1 MAKEMKTTKEILK
14 EKLAGQKRTSLY
26 HPAVLEKLRQDFE
39 GWKNTAGR
47 GKDRSP
53 WYVTP
58 QTVLGSEIP
67 REMLY
72 TPLSSP
78 DLDYMQD
85 LGHSG
90 QEPFTRGV
98 HANMYRGKEFT
109 MRQLTG
115 FAGPEETNQRVK
127 FMLAHGGTGV
137 NVLFDLPTIQMYDSD
152 DPISKGQVGMSGV
165 AVDSVED
172 MEVLFKDIPLDK
184 LTVSLV
190 THYPSNTAILFP
202 MYLVLAERR
211 GIPWEKL
218 RGSVQ
223 NDITLEEVVRSGPEY
238 IPPKDCFRLQCDNIE
253 FIRQNVPSWNFITL
267 NGYNL
272 REYGTSAVTEMAV
285 ALANAI
291 ATLEEM
297 LRRGHEI
304 DWVAERLA
312 FFWSPAS
319 DFFEEIARMRAMRR
333 LWYKVMKYRF
343 NAKSPRSMWMRCHA
357 QTSGVSLRREEPLNN
372 LIRAAFQALSAVLG
386 GVQSLHVD
394 SYDEAYSV
402 PTEEAAL
409 QSLRTQQIIQAETGV
424 TEVVD
429 PLGGSFYVEALTSEI
444 EGRILDEVEE
454 IEKMGGYVAAI
465 EKGWLH
471 KKIAEYFNNE
481 RKMIEK
487 GAIKI
492 VGYNI
497 YKTHVELPPINVF
510 QYPEGVEERQKERLR
525 GLREKRDPEK
535 VNRAILALEEACQKG
550 KNVML
555 FTLECARAGCSEG
568 EIFKVFK
575 KAFGLWKPPALW

>member
-1 MAKEMKTTKEILK
+1 
-14 EKLAGQKRTSLY
+14 
-26 HPAVLEKLRQDFE
+26 
-39 GWKNTAGR
+39 
-47 GKDRSP
+47 
-53 WYVTP
+53 
-58 QTVLGSEIP
+58 
-67 REMLY
+67 
-72 TPLSSP
+72 
-78 DLDYMQD
+78 
-85 LGHSG
+85 
-90 QEPFTRGV
+90 
-98 HANMYRGKEFT
+98 
-109 MRQLTG
+109 
-115 FAGPEETNQRVK
+115 
-127 FMLAHGGTGV
+127 MLAHGGTGV

-172 MEVLFKDIPLDK
+172 MEVLFQDIPLDK

-272 REYGTSAVTEMAV
+272 REYGTSAITEMAV

-291 ATLEEM
+291 ATLQEM
-297 LRRGHEI
+297 LRRGHDI
-304 DWVAERLA
+304 DWVGERLA

-319 DFFEEIARMRAMRR
+319 DFFEEIARIRAMRR

-343 NAKSPRSMWMRCHA
+343 DAKSPRSMWMRCHA
-357 QTSGVSLRREEPLNN
+357 QTSGVCLRREEPLNN
-372 LIRAAFQALSAVLG
+372 LVRAAFHALAAVLG

-409 QSLRTQQIIQAETGV
+409 YSLRTQQIIQAETGV

-492 VGYNI
+492 VGYNKF
-497 YKTHVELPPINVF
+497 KTHVGLPPINVF
-510 QYPEGVEERQKERLR
+510 QYPEGVEERQKDRLR
-525 GLREKRDPEK
+525 RLREKRDQQK
-535 VNRAILALEEACQKG
+535 VNRAFLALEEACRQG
-550 KNVML
+550 SNVMP
-555 FTLECARAGCSEG
+555 FALECVRAGCSEG

-575 KAFGLWKPPALW
+575 KAFGPWRPPALW